1 MFIVAACN
9 PHCGS
14 SLASHNDGEWLR
26 GSYYVRPLP
35 PTLQLILWDYGS
47 LNKEQEKQYIDVKM
61 KMLNYDI
68 TDLQLA
74 NLSNCI
80 VSSQELMRE
89 YAFQQLKPIY
99 GDSAAKSRSHSCV
112 SQRDIE
118 RVLHLYR
125 WLLNCYETTKRNIS
139 RKNLHRNALMTA
151 LGLVYYMRL
160 NKVFREKYQKH
171 IDSTL
176 LPGEIS
182 FQDAFNQEL
191 NYYSD
196 SIDLPPG
203 IARTQALKENI
214 FATIVCTVTRIPLI
228 IVGAPGSSKTLSF
241 NIVVSNLKGRES
253 KKELFRMSTIFP
265 SLDPHYYQCSK
276 RTTSTEVTTV
286 FLRAH
291 NRQQSHMKMLVPSNC
306 VVFMD
311 EAGLPEESHE
321 SLKVLHYFLDKSEV
335 SFVAITNHILDAAKT
350 NRAISLFRP
359 ESAEDDLEILAKG
372 CLSSKIQ
379 SENEMVVHFCDAYLS
394 VTREGFS
401 HFGLRDFIHFINY
414 LRRSNN
420 PHENLSTI
428 VMRGLERNFNGFE
441 NFDIICTKFLEK
453 VCAL

>member
-26 GSYYVRPLP
+26 GCYYVRPLP

-47 LNKEQEKQYIDVKM
+47 LSKEQERQYIDVKM
-61 KMLNYDI
+61 KMFDHAM
-68 TDLQLA
+68 TDLQLT
-74 NLSNCI
+74 NLTNCI
-80 VSSQELMRE
+80 VNSQELMRD
-89 YAFQQLKPIY
+89 YAFQQLKPKY
-99 GDSAAKSRSHSCV
+99 GDTEAKRRSHSCV

-118 RVLHLYR
+118 RVLHLYQ
-125 WLLNCYETTKRNIS
+125 WILKCYETTKRRIGG
-139 RKNLHRNALMTA
+139 KNYHRYAVMIA

-160 NKVFREKYQKH
+160 NKVFRDKYLKH
-171 IDSTL
+171 IDSNL
-176 LPGEIS
+176 LPGDMS

-191 NYYSD
+191 NYYCD

-203 IARTQALKENI
+203 IAKTQALKENI

-241 NIVVSNLKGRES
+241 NIVVSNLKGQES

-276 RTTSTEVTTV
+276 RTTSIEVSTV
-286 FLRAH
+286 FLRAK
-291 NRQQSHMKMLVPSNC
+291 NRQQSHSKMLVSTNC

-321 SLKVLHYFLDKSEV
+321 SLKVLHYYLDKSEV
-335 SFVAITNHILDAAKT
+335 SFVAITNHVLDAAKT

-372 CLSSKIQ
+372 CLSSKSQ
-379 SENEMVVHFCDAYLS
+379 SENEVVVCLCDAYLS
-394 VTREGFS
+394 VTRQGIS

-414 LRRSNN
+414 LRRSTN
-420 PHENLSTI
+420 PHECLSTI
-428 VMRGLERNFNGFE
+428 VMKGLERNFNGFE
-441 NFDIICTKFLEK
+441 NFDLICTKFLEK
-453 VCAL
+453 VRA